1 MREHQH
7 RRALS
12 SISLLLVLGLRAGGA
27 AAQLD
32 KFNAV
37 GLPGSR
43 DRRGQVG
50 TELTD
55 KGNVTIAVPEG
66 KQHTT
71 GRL

>member
-1 MREHQH
+1 M
-7 RRALS
+7 
-12 SISLLLVLGLRAGGA
+12 LGLRAGGA

-32 KFNAV
+32 EFNAV

-43 DRRGQVG
+43 DWRGQVG

-55 KGNVTIAVPEG
+55 KGKVTIAVPEG

-71 GRL
+71 TGHL